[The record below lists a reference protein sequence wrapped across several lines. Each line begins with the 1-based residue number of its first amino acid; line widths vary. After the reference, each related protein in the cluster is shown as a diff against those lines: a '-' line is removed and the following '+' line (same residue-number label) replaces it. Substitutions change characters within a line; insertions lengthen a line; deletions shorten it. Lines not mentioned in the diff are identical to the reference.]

1 MRSLFTMLENKARM
15 LEPRAN
21 VWETGEIPRLGEKGL
36 QGRK

>member
-21 VWETGEIPRLGEKGL
+21 VRGTGGITRLGEKGPR
-36 QGRK
+36 GRK